1 MKDVEDDKKGNAN
14 RSTTHRKVHIVA
26 GEASPR
32 KPSSSDKSKG
42 PLETEILTVHVERD
56 GQQVSAKWGL
66 NPRLKEELT
75 PEEWKEVTDIMGK
88 VTDIVGKRFSEMLA
102 QGPMETGGNA

>member
-1 MKDVEDDKKGNAN
+1 M
-14 RSTTHRKVHIVA
+14 A

-32 KPSSSDKSKG
+32 KPSSKSKG
-42 PLETEILTVHVERD
+42 PLDTEILTVHVERE

-75 PEEWKEVTDIMGK
+75 PEEWQEVTDIMGK

-102 QGPMETGGNA
+102 QGPTETGGTA

>member
-1 MKDVEDDKKGNAN
+1 M
-14 RSTTHRKVHIVA
+14 A

-32 KPSSSDKSKG
+32 KPSSRSKD
-42 PLETEILTVHVERD
+42 PLETEILTVHVERE
-56 GQQVSAKWGL
+56 GRQVTAKWGL

-88 VTDIVGKRFSEMLA
+88 VTDIVGKQFSEMLA
-102 QGPMETGGNA
+102 QGPMETGGTA

>member
-1 MKDVEDDKKGNAN
+1 MAD
-14 RSTTHRKVHIVA
+14 
-26 GEASPR
+26 EASPR
-32 KPSSSDKSKG
+32 KRSSRSTK
-42 PLETEILTVHVERD
+42 PLDTEILTVHVERE

-75 PEEWKEVTDIMGK
+75 PEEWQEVTDIMGK

-102 QGPMETGGNA
+102 QGPTETGGNA

>member
-1 MKDVEDDKKGNAN
+1 M
-14 RSTTHRKVHIVA
+14 A

-32 KPSSSDKSKG
+32 KRSSSDTSKD
-42 PLETEILTVHVERD
+42 PLDTEILTVHVERE
-56 GQQVSAKWGL
+56 GRQVSAKWGL

-102 QGPMETGGNA
+102 QGPTETGGTA

>member
-1 MKDVEDDKKGNAN
+1 M
-14 RSTTHRKVHIVA
+14 A

-32 KPSSSDKSKG
+32 KPSSRSKE
-42 PLETEILTVHVERD
+42 PLDTEILTVHVERE
-56 GQQVSAKWGL
+56 GQQVTAKWGL

-75 PEEWKEVTDIMGK
+75 PEEWQEVTDIMGQ

-102 QGPMETGGNA
+102 QGPTETGGTA

>member
-1 MKDVEDDKKGNAN
+1 M
-14 RSTTHRKVHIVA
+14 A

-32 KPSSSDKSKG
+32 KASSKSKE
-42 PLETEILTVHVERD
+42 PLDTEILTVHVERE
-56 GQQVSAKWGL
+56 GQQVTAKWGL

-88 VTDIVGKRFSEMLA
+88 VTDIVGKWFSEMLA
-102 QGPMETGGNA
+102 QGPTETGGNA

>member
-1 MKDVEDDKKGNAN
+1 MAD
-14 RSTTHRKVHIVA
+14 
-26 GEASPR
+26 EASPR
-32 KPSSSDKSKG
+32 KRSSRSTK
-42 PLETEILTVHVERD
+42 PLDTEILTVHVERE

-75 PEEWKEVTDIMGK
+75 PEEWQEVTDIMGK

-102 QGPMETGGNA
+102 QGPTETGGTA

>member
-1 MKDVEDDKKGNAN
+1 MVLSKRGKQIG
-14 RSTTHRKVHIVA
+14 SLPRKASIVA
-26 GEASPR
+26 GETSSRKSP
-32 KPSSSDKSKG
+32 SQSKG
-42 PLETEILTVHVERD
+42 PLDTEILTVHVERE

-75 PEEWKEVTDIMGK
+75 PEEWQEVTDIMGK

-102 QGPMETGGNA
+102 QGPTEAGGTA

>member
-1 MKDVEDDKKGNAN
+1 M
-14 RSTTHRKVHIVA
+14 A

-32 KPSSSDKSKG
+32 KASSRSKE
-42 PLETEILTVHVERD
+42 PLDTEILTVHVERE
-56 GQQVSAKWGL
+56 GQQVTAKWGL

-75 PEEWKEVTDIMGK
+75 PEEWQEVTDIMGK

-102 QGPMETGGNA
+102 QGRMETGGNA